1 MKFFKRFMILFL
13 LFACYTFISAFS
25 YANTVS
31 CNLSESV
38 FRLHIIANSDSEEDQ
53 NLKLLVRDNVLKY
66 MKEISSNCSSKEEVM
81 KIMDEHLADFHDIAI
96 QTIQDAGFDYDV
108 NLKIRKFDFPTKVY
122 GDISLPSG
130 IYDALRIEIG
140 EAART

>member
-1 MKFFKRFMILFL
+1 MKIFKRFIILFL

-31 CNLSESV
+31 SDLSESV

-81 KIMDEHLADFHDIAI
+81 KIMDDHLTVFHDMTSI
-96 QTIQDAGFDYDV
+96 
-108 NLKIRKFDFPTKVY
+108 
-122 GDISLPSG
+122 
-130 IYDALRIEIG
+130 
-140 EAART
+140 